1 MLDHGKRALENRYS
15 LLRFSGKRIQVR
27 HILVSVFRVY
37 ERIISVFISILSE
50 MRQGRLRE
58 DHIRLLKS
66 LSRPLSYND
75 GIQPSELW
83 VTLFCRI

>member
-15 LLRFSGKRIQVR
+15 LPRFSGKRIQVR